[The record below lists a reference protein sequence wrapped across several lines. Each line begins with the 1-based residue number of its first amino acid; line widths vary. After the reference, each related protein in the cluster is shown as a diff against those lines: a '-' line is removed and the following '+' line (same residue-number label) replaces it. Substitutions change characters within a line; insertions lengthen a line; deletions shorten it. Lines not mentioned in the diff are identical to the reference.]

1 MDAKHRAAIYEFLA
15 KRPDICQ
22 SLRLHLQ
29 ARKSHDGETAP
40 TVDVARTL
48 EVLQDTGVLTDIQQQ
63 LATYM
68 QSAEQTVEAN
78 AERTGKEVKRREG
91 SGLKWLPQTACR
103 DASASATSESDC
115 GALEA
120 ALSSVFTQEVQPR
133 WMPENA
139 DPNDPPYLLCRFSD
153 GHDFSEYEDE
163 SRHSG
168 SYFVIHMSFGSQRF
182 RSRPVEA
189 CCEPQFLETFAA
201 RLPTEEGASYRDLLK
216 RQLPLHLVVT
226 KEDVISHSSWTK
238 GGIASN
244 RATTPRESFSGN
256 TMYKSKILSSQKVEW
271 QRVLHC
277 GKIHTSVKL
286 RGVGTREALS
296 VGKLDMEIQLLPRDE
311 TKFLGLAEVDS
322 QLRRG
327 EQEKQEALR
336 QAMSIAETW
345 WSCYK
350 KMHPMFGY
358 RLIKIFAKTEF
369 GEHLPVNSFVCPLSP
384 RVECCSSYGLDSPF
398 HCARFVAAMET
409 ERRGTANVMLSGE
422 CGSDVWCSWPA
433 LFARG
438 VGTVE
443 DHAMLLCS
451 LFLGFSVDA
460 WVAIGLLA
468 EDLPYCWVITRDQC
482 GDPKNATFWDACT
495 GQRLAS
501 FDPTIGARFASVHCV
516 FNHKA
521 FYACCSI
528 VHAADKLHYHFEGD
542 TSMWWK
548 MPEDVFKSPLLKLYA
563 MVGDSRVPASADP
576 RALFALR
583 GWWGRPTR
591 MAPFCRLWTSERQ
604 IEEYV
609 KHKVD
614 NYRRSKRGGF
624 DTQWDD
630 AMSVALSIA
639 LANYETERTIGVTF
653 GDRAFRDI
661 IKGLAKNYIFK
672 ACPLHFH
679 TGDASVY
686 FGALLSNTIGRHILD
701 LPLGPVKCVYGLRCK
716 ILKLPE
722 DQVSVWIVL
731 AVRHDPCY

>member
-1 MDAKHRAAIYEFLA
+1 MPYPEDRTSLAVAVALRRENTHRMYTRSRMRLPVWLFYSSDDETKKSARNCGRLLTLLQFEKDVRREWKIAHGEKSAAPAATRTY
-15 KRPDICQ
+15 
-22 SLRLHLQ
+22 
-29 ARKSHDGETAP
+29 KSP
-40 TVDVARTL
+40 
-48 EVLQDTGVLTDIQQQ
+48 DTGVLTDIQQQ

-78 AERTGKEVKRREG
+78 AERTGKE
-91 SGLKWLPQTACR
+91 
-103 DASASATSESDC
+103 
-115 GALEA
+115 
-120 ALSSVFTQEVQPR
+120 
-133 WMPENA
+133 
-139 DPNDPPYLLCRFSD
+139 
-153 GHDFSEYEDE
+153 
-163 SRHSG
+163 
-168 SYFVIHMSFGSQRF
+168 
-182 RSRPVEA
+182 
-189 CCEPQFLETFAA
+189 
-201 RLPTEEGASYRDLLK
+201 
-216 RQLPLHLVVT
+216 
-226 KEDVISHSSWTK
+226 
-238 GGIASN
+238 
-244 RATTPRESFSGN
+244 
-256 TMYKSKILSSQKVEW
+256 
-271 QRVLHC
+271 
-277 GKIHTSVKL
+277 IHTSVKL

-369 GEHLPVNSFVCPLSP
+369 GEHLP
-384 RVECCSSYGLDSPF
+384 
-398 HCARFVAAMET
+398 
-409 ERRGTANVMLSGE
+409 GTANVMLSGE

-548 MPEDVFKSPLLKLYA
+548 MPEDVFKSPLLK
-563 MVGDSRVPASADP
+563 
-576 RALFALR
+576 
-583 GWWGRPTR
+583 
-591 MAPFCRLWTSERQ
+591 

-672 ACPLHFH
+672 PFDTIRAIR
-679 TGDASVY
+679 TD
-686 FGALLSNTIGRHILD
+686 SNET
-701 LPLGPVKCVYGLRCK
+701 
-716 ILKLPE
+716 
-722 DQVSVWIVL
+722 L
-731 AVRHDPCY
+731 AG

>member
-182 RSRPVEA
+182 RSRPVE
-189 CCEPQFLETFAA
+189 
-201 RLPTEEGASYRDLLK
+201 
-216 RQLPLHLVVT
+216 
-226 KEDVISHSSWTK
+226 
-238 GGIASN
+238 
-244 RATTPRESFSGN
+244 
-256 TMYKSKILSSQKVEW
+256 
-271 QRVLHC
+271 
-277 GKIHTSVKL
+277 IHTSVKL

-548 MPEDVFKSPLLKLYA
+548 MPEDVFKSPLLK
-563 MVGDSRVPASADP
+563 
-576 RALFALR
+576 
-583 GWWGRPTR
+583 
-591 MAPFCRLWTSERQ
+591 

-731 AVRHDPCY
+731 AVRHDPRY